1 MPISRGPSVLLVE
14 DNPLHARLVRSLLA
28 GIEPAPQLLAVD
40 RLSLA
45 RDALSA
51 PGAAVDLVLLDLM
64 LPDSEG
70 LDTFYAI
77 QRAQP
82 ALPIVILS
90 GVDDIRVA
98 ARAVEAGAEA
108 YLVKGRTDAADLSR
122 ALRYSLERTKA
133 QRREWESTSLHLA
146 HRQFLKAAQLLD
158 LDDNVRQRLLFPQR
172 ALVTTFPF
180 RRDDYD
186 RVETVTGYRV
196 QHLLTMGPTKGG
208 LRYHEDVTLGEVAAL
223 AMWMTWKC
231 ALMHLPFG
239 GAKGGVRVDPTQLSP
254 RELQRL
260 TRRYT
265 AEIIDMIGPDKDI
278 PAPDLGTGEREM
290 AWILDTYSEQ
300 VGHAVPAVV
309 TGKPVVLGGSE
320 GRREATGRGLVSLVE
335 ASADAIGLDLRQ
347 CTAVVQG
354 FGNVGAAAARF
365 LTETGARVIAVS
377 DASTG
382 LYDPNG
388 LDLDALERHVR
399 ERRFLAEY
407 GEAEH
412 LTNAELLELQ
422 CDVLAAA
429 AIENQIT
436 AGNADR
442 IRCRILAEGANGPTS
457 LEADEILREK
467 GVFVLPDILGNAGG
481 VTASYFE
488 WVQDLQNYMWTR
500 DEVDARLEAVL
511 RRAFDRT
518 LARARDMDVDLRTAA
533 MMEAVERV
541 ATAKLAR
548 GLFP

>member
-1 MPISRGPSVLLVE
+1 MPIPRGPSVLLVE
-14 DNPLHARLVRSLLA
+14 DNPLHVRLVRSLLA
-28 GIEPAPQLLAVD
+28 GIEGAPQLLTVD
-40 RLSLA
+40 RLDLA
-45 RDALSA
+45 REALSA
-51 PGAAVDLVLLDLM
+51 PEAAFDLVLLDLM

-70 LDTFYAI
+70 LATFHAI
-77 QRAQP
+77 RRAQP
-82 ALPIVILS
+82 SVPIVILS
-90 GVDDIRVA
+90 GVDDIRIA

-108 YLVKGRTDAADLSR
+108 YLVKGRTNGNDLSR
-122 ALRYSLERTKA
+122 ALRYALERSKA
-133 QRREWESTSLHLA
+133 QRREWESPALHLA

-172 ALVTTFPF
+172 SLVTTFPF

-208 LRYHEDVTLGEVAAL
+208 LRFHEDVTLGEVAAL

-239 GAKGGVRVDPTQLSP
+239 GAKGGVRVDPTHLSA

-320 GRREATGRGLVSLVE
+320 GRREATGRGLVALVQ
-335 ASADAIGLDLRQ
+335 ASAEALGLDLRR

-354 FGNVGAAAARF
+354 FGNVGGAAARF
-365 LTETGARVIAVS
+365 LSEIGTRVIAVS

-382 LYDPNG
+382 VHDSRG
-388 LDLDALERHVR
+388 LDLDALDQHVK
-399 ERRFLAEY
+399 ERRFLSEY
-407 GEAEH
+407 SEAQH
-412 LTNAELLELQ
+412 ITNAELLELP
-422 CDVLAAA
+422 CDVLVAA

-442 IRCRILAEGANGPTS
+442 ISCRILAEGANGPTT
-457 LEADEILREK
+457 LEADEILRERD
-467 GVFVLPDILGNAGG
+467 VFVLPDILGNAGG

-488 WVQDLQNYMWTR
+488 WVQDLQNYMWTL
-500 DEVDARLEAVL
+500 DQVNERLEAVL

-518 LARARDMDVDLRTAA
+518 LQRAREMDVDLRTAA
-533 MMEAVERV
+533 MIEAVDRV